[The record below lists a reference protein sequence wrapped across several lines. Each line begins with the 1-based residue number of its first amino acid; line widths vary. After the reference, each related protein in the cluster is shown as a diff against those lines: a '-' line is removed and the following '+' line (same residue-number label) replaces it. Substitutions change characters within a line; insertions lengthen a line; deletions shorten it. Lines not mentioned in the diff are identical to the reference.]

1 METFAEQASVALEY
15 GRAQRELNRLNLLG
29 ERERIGRELH
39 DGVIQS
45 LFSVGM
51 TLQATAARSGDP
63 EVESR
68 VESAVAEID
77 RAIRDLRNYIFG
89 LRPGILAD
97 RHLEQALEDLAREFG
112 ERTGVTTV
120 TDIDANVA
128 AELATRA
135 ADVVQLT
142 REALSNVGRHA
153 EAATCRVTL
162 RRDRDSAVLEIDDDG
177 RGFDPTASRSGE
189 GLGNL
194 KVRGAAIRG
203 EVSIESKLDEGT
215 TVRVAIPI

>member
-1 METFAEQASVALEY
+1 LDEGPGGFRT
-15 GRAQRELNRLNLLG
+15 
-29 ERERIGRELH
+29 
-39 DGVIQS
+39 
-45 LFSVGM
+45 
-51 TLQATAARSGDP
+51 
-63 EVESR
+63 
-68 VESAVAEID
+68 
-77 RAIRDLRNYIFG
+77 
-89 LRPGILAD
+89 RPG
-97 RHLEQALEDLAREFG
+97 
-112 ERTGVTTV
+112 TT
-120 TDIDANVA
+120 
-128 AELATRA
+128 
-135 ADVVQLT
+135 
-142 REALSNVGRHA
+142 ALSNVGRHA